1 MVLNHMKRL
10 YELIQ
15 KNLSFDKVSE
25 LFGKQLSKDQLPLIT
40 ISREK
45 GSGGRPIAHLVA
57 KKLGY
62 PWKVYHE
69 EIVNEI
75 VEKTHLETQLVKE
88 VDEANIPLIDEIVA
102 DFFGRRYLNLS
113 GYYKELIKILS
124 TIGHRGHAV
133 IVGRGADY
141 LFPHALKIRII
152 CEMDQRIKWM
162 REFEKITRDEAVRRI
177 DESDKKRI
185 EFVET
190 VFKHDPRKAHHYD
203 LVVRTGTSLSIE
215 DAADLIVRL
224 AKRRFGI

>member
-1 MVLNHMKRL
+1 MRRL
-10 YELIQ
+10 YDLIQ

-25 LFGKQLSKDQLPLIT
+25 LFRKQSLPNKLPLIT

-57 KKLGY
+57 KKLGKS
-62 PWKVYHE
+62 WEVYHE
-69 EIVNEI
+69 EIVNQI
-75 VEKTHLETQLVKE
+75 VEKTHLEKQLVKE

-113 GYYKELIKILS
+113 EYYKQLLKILS
-124 TIGHRGHAV
+124 TIGHRGYAI

-141 LFPHALKIRII
+141 LFPHALKVRII

-162 REFEKITRDEAVRRI
+162 MEFEDLSKKEAVLKI
-177 DESDKKRI
+177 EESDKKRI
-185 EFVET
+185 EFVEN

-203 LVVRTGTSLSIE
+203 LVIRTGPSLSIE
-215 DAADLIVRL
+215 DAADLIARL

>member
-1 MVLNHMKRL
+1 MKRL